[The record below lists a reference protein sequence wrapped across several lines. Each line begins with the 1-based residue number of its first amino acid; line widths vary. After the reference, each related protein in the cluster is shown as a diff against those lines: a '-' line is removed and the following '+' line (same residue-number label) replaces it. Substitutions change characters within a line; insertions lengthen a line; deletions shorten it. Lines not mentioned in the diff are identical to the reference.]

1 MNDVRKADILAAVG
15 RWLDAHGDE
24 PLPQGIDPALAE
36 GEATVA
42 PDLLALANAVTA
54 CRLDV
59 QVQSKAFKRL
69 EEKLAATAVAPP
81 VAAPSVAPTSR
92 DDATLSALRGDLI
105 DVFDRLRRC
114 AQASGEVPR
123 AGGFFAGTR
132 PLQAH
137 AAAVRQGIEMTL
149 SRLEEVLARVDV
161 RAFDPRG
168 QAFDA
173 AKMSA
178 LGTAP
183 ASAEHKD
190 GTVAETIR
198 VGFTRQGAVHR
209 PAEVRVA
216 RSKGIA

>member
-1 MNDVRKADILAAVG
+1 MNDARRADILAAVG
-15 RWLDAHGDE
+15 RWLDTHGDE
-24 PLPQGIDPALAE
+24 PLPQGIDPTMAE

-69 EEKLAATAVAPP
+69 EEKLAATAPP
-81 VAAPSVAPTSR
+81 VAAPSR
-92 DDATLSALRGDLI
+92 DEAALGALRGDLI

-114 AQASGEVPR
+114 VQASGEVPR
-123 AGGFFAGTR
+123 AGGFFAGKR

-173 AKMSA
+173 ARMSA

-216 RSKGIA
+216 RTKGIA

>member
-1 MNDVRKADILAAVG
+1 MNDARKAAILAAVG
-15 RWLDAHGDE
+15 RWLDTHGDE
-24 PLPQGIDPALAE
+24 PLPQGIDPVLAE
-36 GEATVA
+36 GEATVV

-81 VAAPSVAPTSR
+81 PVAQPSR

-114 AQASGEVPR
+114 VQASAEAPR
-123 AGGFFAGTR
+123 AGGFFAGKR

-173 AKMSA
+173 ARMSA

-216 RSKGIA
+216 RTKGIA